1 MAYMYCIL
9 SKDSNVV
16 CNNVYSNSVA
26 LTSKTPYSLR
36 MTTDQT
42 VPSQKSQNSWLLVS
56 DCTAYWRHTIV
67 CIIYALSL
75 TKEMTAYVL
84 HV

>member
-16 CNNVYSNSVA
+16 CNNVYSNFCGFNF
-26 LTSKTPYSLR
+26 KDSLLH

-42 VPSQKSQNSWLLVS
+42 VPSHKSQKIMTIGQWL
-56 DCTAYWRHTIV
+56 H
-67 CIIYALSL
+67 SL
-75 TKEMTAYVL
+75 LKT
-84 HV
+84 